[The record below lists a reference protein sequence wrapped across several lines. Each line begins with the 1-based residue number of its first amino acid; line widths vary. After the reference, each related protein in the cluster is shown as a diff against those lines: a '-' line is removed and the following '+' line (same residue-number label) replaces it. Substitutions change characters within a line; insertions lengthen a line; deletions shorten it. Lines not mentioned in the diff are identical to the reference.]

1 MVPYL
6 KDGKTVIPDE
16 ASKSV
21 KRNTVALKGMW
32 ILFLLYRGF
41 PKVKGASL
49 KIQSTVIDINMVYR
63 TVGNT
68 DWQGSCVS

>member
-21 KRNTVALKGMW
+21 KRNTVALEGTW
-32 ILFLLYRGF
+32 VTIFCIDGF
-41 PKVKGASL
+41 
-49 KIQSTVIDINMVYR
+49 QE
-63 TVGNT
+63 
-68 DWQGSCVS
+68 